1 MEKKL
6 YRDPYHKMIGGVC
19 AGLAEYLDMDITVV
33 RLLFAFAFFIMGV
46 GLIPYIILWIV
57 LPKKY
62 YNPFITPSDPATV
75 NYIVPP
81 ITSNLPLGTTAPKQ
95 RSNAGLIIGVIMIF
109 LGGVYLMH
117 EFDIIPDIHFHRL
130 WPVFVI
136 AIGIGLILKGQQK
149 QPWDHHDWTN
159 APVNNEPLKADEP
172 TAETNPS
179 IDNNPTV

>member
-46 GLIPYIILWIV
+46 GFIPYVILWIV

-75 NYIVPP
+75 DYIVPP
-81 ITSNLPLGTTAPKQ
+81 VTSNIPLGTIAPKQ
-95 RSNAGLIIGVIMIF
+95 RSNAGLVIGVVLIF
-109 LGGVYLMH
+109 LGGAYLLH
-117 EFDIIPDIHFHRL
+117 EFDLIPDFHIHRL
-130 WPVFVI
+130 WPLFII
-136 AIGIGLILKGQQK
+136 AVGIGLILKGQEKKPWEDPNWQK
-149 QPWDHHDWTN
+149 
-159 APVNNEPLKADEP
+159 PVNDTPKADE
-172 TAETNPS
+172 TTTTTDPS
-179 IDNNPTV
+179 TDNTPTV

>member
-6 YRDPYHKMIGGVC
+6 YRDPYHKVIGGVC
-19 AGLAEYLDMDITVV
+19 AGLAEYLDTDITVV
-33 RLLFAFAFFIMGV
+33 RLLFAFAILIMGV

-81 ITSNLPLGTTAPKQ
+81 VTSNLPYGTVTPQK
-95 RSNAGLIIGVIMIF
+95 RSNAGLVIGIVMIF
-109 LGGVYLMH
+109 LGGAYLMH

-149 QPWDHHDWTN
+149 QPWDHQNWTN
-159 APVNNEPLKADEP
+159 PVNNEPVKAEEP
-172 TAETNPS
+172 SAETNS
-179 IDNNPTV
+179 SNDIHPTV

>member
-33 RLLFAFAFFIMGV
+33 RLLFAFAFFIGGV
-46 GLIPYIILWIV
+46 GFIPYIILWIV

-75 NYIVPP
+75 DYIVPP
-81 ITSNLPLGTTAPKQ
+81 VTSNLPLGTIPPKQ
-95 RSNAGLIIGVIMIF
+95 RSNAGLVIGVVLIF
-109 LGGVYLMH
+109 LGGAYLMH
-117 EFDIIPDIHFHRL
+117 EFDLIPDFHIHRL
-130 WPVFVI
+130 WPVFII

-149 QPWDHHDWTN
+149 QPWEDPNWQNPAN
-159 APVNNEPLKADEP
+159 ATPKAEEP
-172 TAETNPS
+172 TTTTNNPS
-179 IDNNPTV
+179 TDNTPTV

>member
-6 YRDPYHKMIGGVC
+6 YRDPHHKMIGGVC

-57 LPKKY
+57 LPTKY

-75 NYIVPP
+75 DYMVPP
-81 ITSNLPLGTTAPKQ
+81 VTSNLPLGTIPPKQ
-95 RSNAGLIIGVIMIF
+95 RSNAGLIIGVILIF
-109 LGGVYLMH
+109 LGGAYLMH
-117 EFDIIPDIHFHRL
+117 EFDLIPDFHIHRL
-130 WPVFVI
+130 WPLFVI

-149 QPWDHHDWTN
+149 QPWEDPNWQKPANDIPQ
-159 APVNNEPLKADEP
+159 AEEP
-172 TAETNPS
+172 TSNTTNPS
-179 IDNNPTV
+179 TDNTPTV

>member
-6 YRDPYHKMIGGVC
+6 YRDPYHKIIGGVC

-57 LPKKY
+57 LPRKY

-75 NYIVPP
+75 DYMIPP
-81 ITSNLPLGTTAPKQ
+81 VTSNLPLGTIPPKQ
-95 RSNAGLIIGVIMIF
+95 RSNAGLVIGVVLIF
-109 LGGVYLMH
+109 LGGAYLMH
-117 EFDIIPDIHFHRL
+117 EFDLIPDFHIHRL

-136 AIGIGLILKGQQK
+136 AIGIGLILKGQEK
-149 QPWDHHDWTN
+149 KPWDDPNWQN
-159 APVNNEPLKADEP
+159 PVNDTPKADE
-172 TAETNPS
+172 TTNTTTNPS
-179 IDNNPTV
+179 TDNTPTV

>member
-6 YRDPYHKMIGGVC
+6 YRDQYHKMIGGVC

-75 NYIVPP
+75 DYIVPP
-81 ITSNLPLGTTAPKQ
+81 ITSNLPMGTIQPKQ
-95 RSNAGLIIGVIMIF
+95 RSNAGLVIGVVLIF
-109 LGGVYLMH
+109 LGGAYLMH
-117 EFDIIPDIHFHRL
+117 EFDLIPDFHIHRL
-130 WPVFVI
+130 WPLFII

-149 QPWDHHDWTN
+149 QPWEDPNWQKPANDIPQAEEPKPTTN
-159 APVNNEPLKADEP
+159 
-172 TAETNPS
+172 NPS
-179 IDNNPTV
+179 TDNPPTV

>member
-6 YRDPYHKMIGGVC
+6 YRDPYHKTIGGVC

-33 RLLFAFAFFIMGV
+33 RLLFAFAVFIMGV

-57 LPKKY
+57 LPNKY

-81 ITSNLPLGTTAPKQ
+81 VTSNLPLGSISPQK

-149 QPWDHHDWTN
+149 QPWDHQNWAN
-159 APVNNEPLKADEP
+159 APVNSEPLNAEEP
-172 TAETNPS
+172 TAETNQS
-179 IDNNPTV
+179 NENNPIV

>member
-6 YRDPYHKMIGGVC
+6 YRDPYHKVIGGVC
-19 AGLAEYLDMDITVV
+19 AGLAEYLDMDITIV
-33 RLLFAFAFFIMGV
+33 RLLFAFGIFIVGV

-62 YNPFITPSDPATV
+62 YNPFITPANPATV

-81 ITSNLPLGTTAPKQ
+81 VIPTVPFGAFPPQK
-95 RSNAGLIIGVIMIF
+95 RSNAGLIVGVVMIF
-109 LGGVYLMH
+109 LGGAYLMH

-149 QPWDHHDWTN
+149 QPWEDPTWN
-159 APVNNEPLKADEP
+159 KPADEEIQSEEP
-172 TAETNPS
+172 AHGTTNPS
-179 IDNNPTV
+179 TDNTPSV

>member
-33 RLLFAFAFFIMGV
+33 RLLFAVGFFIMGV
-46 GLIPYIILWIV
+46 GFIPYIILWIV

-81 ITSNLPLGTTAPKQ
+81 VGTTTQQLGTVTPK
-95 RSNAGLIIGVIMIF
+95 RSNAGLVIGVVMIF
-109 LGGVYLMH
+109 LGGAYLMH
-117 EFDIIPDIHFHRL
+117 EFDIIPDIHIHRL

-149 QPWDHHDWTN
+149 EPWEHQNWTN
-159 APVNNEPLKADEP
+159 APVSHEPLKAEEP
-172 TAETNPS
+172 AAETNPS
-179 IDNNPTV
+179 NDDNSIV

>member
-6 YRDPYHKMIGGVC
+6 YRDPYHKIIGGVC

-57 LPKKY
+57 LPNKY

-75 NYIVPP
+75 DYIVPP
-81 ITSNLPLGTTAPKQ
+81 TTSNLPLGTIPPKQ
-95 RSNAGLIIGVIMIF
+95 RSNAGLVIGVVLIF
-109 LGGVYLMH
+109 LGGAYLMH
-117 EFDIIPDIHFHRL
+117 EFDLIPDFHIHRL

-136 AIGIGLILKGQQK
+136 AIGIGLILKGQEK
-149 QPWDHHDWTN
+149 KPWDDPNWQN
-159 APVNNEPLKADEP
+159 PVNDTPKADE
-172 TAETNPS
+172 TTNTTTNPS
-179 IDNNPTV
+179 TDNTPTV

>member
-6 YRDPYHKMIGGVC
+6 YRDPYHKIIGGVC

-57 LPKKY
+57 LPRKY

-75 NYIVPP
+75 DYMIPP
-81 ITSNLPLGTTAPKQ
+81 VTSNLPLGTIPPKQ
-95 RSNAGLIIGVIMIF
+95 RSNAGLVIGVVLIF
-109 LGGVYLMH
+109 LGGAYLMH
-117 EFDIIPDIHFHRL
+117 EFDLIPDFHIHRL

-136 AIGIGLILKGQQK
+136 AIGIGLILKGQEK
-149 QPWDHHDWTN
+149 KPWDDPNWQN
-159 APVNNEPLKADEP
+159 PVNDTPKANE
-172 TAETNPS
+172 TTNTTTNPS
-179 IDNNPTV
+179 IDNTPTE

>member
-81 ITSNLPLGTTAPKQ
+81 ITSNLPLGSISPQK
-95 RSNAGLIIGVIMIF
+95 RSNAGLVIGIVMIF
-109 LGGVYLMH
+109 LGGAYLMH

-149 QPWDHHDWTN
+149 QPWEHQIWAN

-172 TAETNPS
+172 ATETNPS
-179 IDNNPTV
+179 NENNPTV

>member
-75 NYIVPP
+75 DYMVPP
-81 ITSNLPLGTTAPKQ
+81 VTSNLPLGTIPPKQ
-95 RSNAGLIIGVIMIF
+95 RSNAGLVIGVVLIF
-109 LGGVYLMH
+109 LGGAYLMH
-117 EFDIIPDIHFHRL
+117 EFDLIPDFHIHRL

-136 AIGIGLILKGQQK
+136 AIGIGLILKGQEK
-149 QPWDHHDWTN
+149 KPWDDPNWQN
-159 APVNNEPLKADEP
+159 PVNDTPKADE
-172 TAETNPS
+172 TTNTTTNPS
-179 IDNNPTV
+179 TDNTPTV

>member
-57 LPKKY
+57 LPKKC

-75 NYIVPP
+75 DYIVPP
-81 ITSNLPLGTTAPKQ
+81 VTSNLPLGTIPPKQ
-95 RSNAGLIIGVIMIF
+95 RSNAGLVIGVVLIF
-109 LGGVYLMH
+109 LGGAYLMH
-117 EFDIIPDIHFHRL
+117 EFDLIPDFHIHRL
-130 WPVFVI
+130 WPLFVI

-149 QPWDHHDWTN
+149 QPWEDPNWQKPANDIPQ
-159 APVNNEPLKADEP
+159 AEEP
-172 TAETNPS
+172 TSNTTNPS
-179 IDNNPTV
+179 TDNTPTV

>member
-75 NYIVPP
+75 DYMVPP
-81 ITSNLPLGTTAPKQ
+81 VTSNLPLGTIPPKQ
-95 RSNAGLIIGVIMIF
+95 RSNAGLVIGVVLIF
-109 LGGVYLMH
+109 LGGAYLMH
-117 EFDIIPDIHFHRL
+117 EFDLIPDFHIHRL

-136 AIGIGLILKGQQK
+136 AIGIGLILKGQEK
-149 QPWDHHDWTN
+149 KPWDDPNWQN
-159 APVNNEPLKADEP
+159 PVNDTPKANE
-172 TAETNPS
+172 TTNTTTNPS
-179 IDNNPTV
+179 IDNTPTE

>member
-75 NYIVPP
+75 DYMVPP
-81 ITSNLPLGTTAPKQ
+81 VTSNLPLGIIPPKQ
-95 RSNAGLIIGVIMIF
+95 RSNAGLVIGVVLIF
-109 LGGVYLMH
+109 LGGAYLMH
-117 EFDIIPDIHFHRL
+117 EFDLIPDFHIHRL
-130 WPVFVI
+130 WPLFVI

-149 QPWDHHDWTN
+149 QPWEDPNWQKPANDIPQ
-159 APVNNEPLKADEP
+159 AEEP
-172 TAETNPS
+172 TSNTTNPS
-179 IDNNPTV
+179 TDNTPTV